1 METRKITIVS
11 SATQQKYVVN
21 TNAETLGQ
29 LKAAMRAEGINYT
42 DMTFLEGLTKTELV
56 SDDSVLPTNVQYK
69 GTTTNELVFMLT
81 KTSKK
86 VRSGAM
92 SRREAY
98 DAIVKYDLQSVVV
111 EKFGR
116 NYTQVPTLGLIEVV
130 NAHLAEPKDADQSI
144 NDCDGITLHDVL
156 EKLYAIDRKL
166 DIIMGNAGHTPTCAC
181 KTETKVEEAP
191 YSDKDIDDMFDFL

>member
-29 LKAAMRAEGINYT
+29 LKAAMRAEGITYA

-98 DAIVKYDLQSVVV
+98 DAVVKYDLQSVVV

-116 NYTQVPTLGLIEVV
+116 NYTQVPTLGLIEVI
-130 NAHLAEPKDADQSI
+130 NDYLAEPKDADQNS
-144 NDCDGITLHDVL
+144 NDCVGVSIHDIL
-156 EKLYAIDRKL
+156 EKLYTIDRKL
-166 DIIMGNAGHTPTCAC
+166 DIIMGNAGQTPTCNC
-181 KTETKVEEAP
+181 KKEVKAEESP
-191 YSDKDIDDMFDFL
+191 YSDKDIDDMFNF

>member
-11 SATQQKYVVN
+11 SATQQKYVIN

-29 LKAAMRAEGINYT
+29 LKAAMRAEDINYT

-130 NAHLAEPKDADQSI
+130 NAHLAEPKDADQSS
-144 NDCDGITLHDVL
+144 NDCVGVSMHDIL
-156 EKLYAIDRKL
+156 EKLYDIDRKL
-166 DIIMGNAGHTPTCAC
+166 DVIMGNAGQTPTCKC
-181 KTETKVEEAP
+181 KKEVKVEEVP
-191 YSDKDIDDMFDFL
+191 YSDKDIDDIFDFL

>member
-29 LKAAMRAEGINYT
+29 LKAAMIAEGINYT

-130 NAHLAEPKDADQSI
+130 NAHLAEPKDADQSSD
-144 NDCDGITLHDVL
+144 DCVGVSVHDIL

-166 DIIMGNAGHTPTCAC
+166 DALMGNVPQTPTCAC
-181 KTETKVEEAP
+181 EKEVKVEKSP
-191 YSDKDIDDMFDFL
+191 YSDEDIDDIFNF

>member
-29 LKAAMRAEGINYT
+29 LKAAMRAEGIDYA

-86 VRSGAM
+86 VRSGAI

-98 DAIVKYDLQSVVV
+98 NAVVKYDLQSVVV

-116 NYTQVPTLGLIEVV
+116 NYTQVPTLGLIEVI
-130 NAHLAEPKDADQSI
+130 NDYLAEPKDADQNS
-144 NDCDGITLHDVL
+144 NDCVGVSMHDIL
-156 EKLYAIDRKL
+156 EKLYTIDRKL
-166 DIIMGNAGHTPTCAC
+166 DIIMGNAGQTPTCNC
-181 KTETKVEEAP
+181 KKEAKVEESP
-191 YSDKDIDDMFDFL
+191 YSDKDIDNMFNF

>member
-130 NAHLAEPKDADQSI
+130 NAHLAEPKGADQCNDECVGVSI
-144 NDCDGITLHDVL
+144 HDIL

-166 DIIMGNAGHTPTCAC
+166 DIIMGNAGHTPTCSC
-181 KTETKVEEAP
+181 KKEVKVEESP
-191 YSDKDIDDMFDFL
+191 YSDEDIDDIFNF

>member
-29 LKAAMRAEGINYT
+29 LKAAMRAEGITYT

-98 DAIVKYDLQSVVV
+98 DAIVTYDLQSVVV

-130 NAHLAEPKDADQSI
+130 NAHLAEPKGEIPCS

-166 DIIMGNAGHTPTCAC
+166 DALMGNVPQTPTCAC
-181 KTETKVEEAP
+181 KTESKAEKSP
-191 YSDKDIDDMFDFL
+191 YSDEDIDDIFNF